1 MKQLVEQFCTPFD
14 IPFAEFEKKE
24 IPDIE
29 KFEIPFESSTLKCYS
44 IGTGKT
50 VIIAHGWGSR
60 AGHFFLMA
68 KYISNA
74 GFRCICFDAPAHF
87 SYGSSTNSNKSNMF
101 EFGKAVC
108 ALAKNFTDVHAI
120 IGHSLGAIA
129 SAFSISG
136 YLKFKEYKIKTEKL
150 ILISC
155 PLSLE
160 RIIYSFCN
168 RLNLE
173 NDKFTELWNGLEE
186 KFEFKV
192 NDYQLNKAISQIES
206 EVMLVHDEDDKDLP
220 MTEFRKLELSVK
232 PKKVF
237 VSKGFGHDRIIANRQ
252 MMLEIIDFL
261 NN

>member
-1 MKQLVEQFCTPFD
+1 MKHLVELFCTPFD
-14 IPFAEFEKKE
+14 IHFAEFEKKE
-24 IPDIE
+24 IPGIE
-29 KFEIPFESSTLKCYS
+29 KFEIPFESSMLKCYG

-87 SYGSSTNSNKSNMF
+87 SYGSSSDKNKSNMF
-101 EFGKAVC
+101 EFGKAVST
-108 ALAKNFTDVHAI
+108 LAKNFKDVHAI

-129 SAFSISG
+129 SAFSVSG
-136 YLKFKEYKIKTEKL
+136 FLRFKEYKIKTDKL

-155 PLSLE
+155 PLRLE
-160 RIIYSFCN
+160 RIIHSFCY
-168 RLNLE
+168 RLNLDS
-173 NDKFTELWNGLEE
+173 NDYKTLWNGLEE
-186 KFEFKV
+186 EFDFKID
-192 NDYQLNKAISQIES
+192 DYQLNKAVTNIES

-220 MTEFRKLELSVK
+220 MNEFRDLELAIK

-237 VSKGFGHDRIIANRQ
+237 ISKGFGHDRIIANRQ

-261 NN
+261 K